1 MWEYSRERTMKI
13 IRPFIAKIFGLTDAY
28 QRIMQLE
35 IELAKLKSDVD
46 SLKDFN
52 IPLISAE
59 VASLKMEA
67 DIINKKIK

>member
-1 MWEYSRERTMKI
+1 MKENKLKI
-13 IRPFIAKIFGLTDAY
+13 IRPFMAKILGLTDAY

-35 IELAKLKSDVD
+35 IEVAKLKSELN

-59 VASLKMEA
+59 VESLKLEA
-67 DIINKKIK
+67 DIINKKIEE

>member
-1 MWEYSRERTMKI
+1 MKAQKMERIMKRIRLFISRVL
-13 IRPFIAKIFGLTDAY
+13 GLTDAY

-35 IELAKLKSDVD
+35 IELAKLKSDVT

-52 IPLISAE
+52 IPLITAE
-59 VASLKMEA
+59 VESLKIEA